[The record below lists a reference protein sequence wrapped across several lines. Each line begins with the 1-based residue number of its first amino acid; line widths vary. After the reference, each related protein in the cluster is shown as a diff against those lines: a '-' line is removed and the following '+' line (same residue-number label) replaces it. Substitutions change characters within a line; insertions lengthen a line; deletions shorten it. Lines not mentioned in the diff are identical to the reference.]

1 MSSSPTPA
9 SIAALVDLCC
19 KHVPLWECGALGAD
33 NAWRLASTALQTG
46 DPTLCGVGAQ
56 LARFA
61 WESDPLDPRLS
72 RLVAA
77 LEEDGLLA
85 APAASLAQDI
95 ARRCRVPGDHALL
108 HSVTDGN
115 ALCAIVLPRL
125 ADPAHG
131 AFWLGRGVAWCMS
144 SPAEDAAAT
153 LDRLLATFP
162 GCPPVLS
169 QRLRAAYAALHG
181 THGTA
186 HTLLETLAPSGN
198 DAAAVDS
205 GSEYDGR
212 GGYDAAQRGTYASFA
227 NWAMVR
233 RAALLAEEGDTATA
247 AALLRRAWTAMPW
260 HPNLILA
267 LHELERPHPAPP
279 KGTPSPAILLY
290 SWNKCDVL
298 AATLDSLRA
307 SGTGEAPVFVL
318 DNGSTD
324 GTDAMLDAV
333 AQRWGTPFTKLRLPV
348 NIGAPA
354 ARNWLLSLDAL
365 KSHERVVFLDDDVLL
380 DCGWLNG
387 LLSVAVAEP
396 SAAVVGCRITD
407 STPPHAVQ
415 CADFF
420 ALPPALGQRSF
431 ADLEEHLFIH
441 GNAGTSTETL
451 LTAYSRPC
459 LSVSG
464 CCHLFDRAALDECGH
479 FDIRFS
485 PSQFDDLEH
494 DLRTVL
500 SGREVWYAGGVRVRH
515 VQHSSLRQAA
525 DRTRS
530 AHIFGNRIKL
540 EHLYPA
546 QRAAEARETSALAAR
561 RDLLRKASRLAGTG
575 SRP

>member
-1 MSSSPTPA
+1 MSSSPSSA

-19 KHVPLWECGALGAD
+19 THVPLWECGALGAD

-46 DPTLCGVGAQ
+46 DAALCGVGAQ

-61 WESDPLDPRLS
+61 WEADPLDPRLS

-85 APAASLAQDI
+85 APAASLAQDV

-115 ALCAIVLPRL
+115 ALRDIVLPRL

-144 SPAEDAAAT
+144 SQAEDAAAT
-153 LDRLLATFP
+153 LDMLLAAFP
-162 GCPPVLS
+162 GCHPALS
-169 QRLRAAYAALHG
+169 HRLRTAYAVLHG
-181 THGTA
+181 THGEA
-186 HTLLETLAPSGN
+186 HTLLETFAPSGRDGVAVAN
-198 DAAAVDS
+198 GAEYGGHDAT
-205 GSEYDGR
+205 R
-212 GGYDAAQRGTYASFA
+212 HGTHTPFM
-227 NWAMVR
+227 NWAIVR
-233 RAALLAEEGDTATA
+233 RAALLAEEGDTAEA
-247 AALLRRAWTAMPW
+247 SALLRRVWTAMPW
-260 HPNLILA
+260 HPNLVLA

-279 KGTPSPAILLY
+279 KDTPPPAILLY
-290 SWNKCDVL
+290 SWNKRDVL

-307 SGTGEAPVFVL
+307 SGTGDAPVFVL

-324 GTDAMLDAV
+324 GTDTMLDAI
-333 AQRWGTPFTKLRLPV
+333 ARQWGSPFTKLHLPV

-365 KSHERVVFLDDDVLL
+365 KRHDRVVFLDDDVLL
-380 DCGWLNG
+380 DHGWLDG
-387 LLSVAVAEP
+387 LLSVAVAHP

-407 STPPHAVQ
+407 AAAPHAVQ

-441 GNAGTSTETL
+441 GNAGASTDTL

-464 CCHLFDRAALDECGH
+464 CCHLFDRAALDACGH

-525 DRTRS
+525 DRARS